1 MQDKSEE
8 NKQRLN
14 NYQSV
19 GAVLG
24 NGSSMNDWGKGWGMA
39 CRIMD
44 LL

>member
-1 MQDKSEE
+1 MQEKSEE

-24 NGSSMNDWGKGWGMA
+24 NGYIIAQKSNV
-39 CRIMD
+39 
-44 LL
+44 